1 MGLGDREASIELSE
15 VRASTLEKGKKKEE
29 RKQKVE
35 KDEKEGKDE
44 KDGWTI
50 VGGTGRCEAC
60 VREDTV
66 CKINLAAIGKW
77 REEMQ
82 DGAEFHKNQ
91 PGTNCELCATSRKKR
106 CILPATEE
114 MRRALVEVVKTPVK
128 AGRLA
133 VPLRGSRAS
142 TKSRGGSS
150 APSASS
156 GMKRKMRDLEV
167 ELAPV
172 TKKMK
177 TAATPMSQV
186 DFYGA
191 LVRIMETSERRMAES
206 SRAVERQEEE
216 FGRALR
222 SIAVAVE
229 RQNKILVRIET
240 RLTAENW
247 KGKGRAR
254 SEDNMT
260 DEVAEETRDIGEAVE
275 AQTVP
280 IINASTPAD
289 SRDEAGEEEDDDEDE
304 E

>member
-1 MGLGDREASIELSE
+1 MGSGDREASIELSE
-15 VRASTLEKGKKKEE
+15 VRASTSEKGKKKEE
-29 RKQKVE
+29 RKQKAE
-35 KDEKEGKDE
+35 KDEKGRKDE

-50 VGGTGRCEAC
+50 VGGAGRCEAC

-77 REEMQ
+77 REEVRIG
-82 DGAEFHKNQ
+82 DEFHKNP
-91 PGTNCELCATSRKKR
+91 PGTNCELCASSRKKR
-106 CILPATEE
+106 CILPATKE
-114 MRRALVEVVKTPVK
+114 MRDAIVEVVKTPVRT
-128 AGRLA
+128 GRLV

-142 TKSRGGSS
+142 TRSRGGSS
-150 APSASS
+150 VPSASS
-156 GMKRKMRDLEV
+156 GTKRKMRDLEV

-206 SRAVERQEEE
+206 SRAAERREEE

-222 SIAVAVE
+222 SMAVAVE
-229 RQNKILVRIET
+229 RQNKILARIET

-254 SEDNMT
+254 SEDIST
-260 DEVAEETRDIGEAVE
+260 DEVAEETRDVGEAAE

-280 IINASTPAD
+280 IIDASTPAD
-289 SRDEAGEEEDDDEDE
+289 SRDEVGEDEDDDEDE